1 MHQAKLSTFMKAY
14 NIYRV
19 RWGGGSENK
28 LSRVRT
34 VKMRTKK
41 IAVKTRGQE

>member
-14 NIYRV
+14 IYIGYAG
-19 RWGGGSENK
+19 GGGSENK